1 MRMDKG
7 VVPVNKWMKKSLVV
21 LVSIFT
27 FGMVTPAHAFWNG
40 NQEVDKSEQQ
50 RHDDTQNRT
59 YSTIQNNKVEK
70 NRIINT
76 MMDEAEKQAFEKFGT
91 KISPVIEDE
100 FKQVVLPN
108 IQKAIEMT
116 LAEYPE
122 ENLASLSVSESPSGG
137 VGEKIFHIYDTNTN
151 EDIIRF
157 HVRRDHPP
165 MDGYY
170 FNFHYHLRYDQYQR
184 HYALGTIY
192 WDKNTPPKW
201 MSV

>member
-1 MRMDKG
+1 
-7 VVPVNKWMKKSLVV
+7 MKKSIVV

-27 FGMVTPAHAFWNG
+27 FGMVTPTHAFWNG
-40 NQEVDKSEQQ
+40 NHDIDKSEQQ
-50 RHDDTQNRT
+50 KHDHSQNQG
-59 YSTIQNNKVEK
+59 YSAFQEAKLDKEGFIHSV
-70 NRIINT
+70 
-76 MMDEAEKQAFEKFGT
+76 MAEAEKQSFEKFGS

-100 FKQVVLPN
+100 FRQVILPN

-116 LAEYPE
+116 VAEYPE
-122 ENLASLSVSESPSGG
+122 EKLVSLSVSESPSGG
-137 VGEKIFHIYDTNTN
+137 VGEKIFHIYDANTN
-151 EDIIRF
+151 QDIIRF

-170 FNFHYHLRYDQYQR
+170 FNFHYHVQYDNYQK

>member
-1 MRMDKG
+1 
-7 VVPVNKWMKKSLVV
+7 MKKSIVV

-27 FGMVTPAHAFWNG
+27 FGMVTPTHAFWNG
-40 NQEVDKSEQQ
+40 HQEVDKSEQQ
-50 RHDDTQNRT
+50 KHDQLQNQA
-59 YSTIQNNKVEK
+59 YSSYQETKLDKESF
-70 NRIINT
+70 INSV
-76 MMDEAEKQAFEKFGT
+76 MAEAEKQSFEKFGS

-100 FKQVVLPN
+100 FRQVILPN

-116 LAEYPE
+116 VAEYPE
-122 ENLASLSVSESPSGG
+122 EKLESFAVSESPSGG
-137 VGEKIFHIYDTNTN
+137 LGEKIFHIYDTNSN

-170 FNFHYHLRYDQYQR
+170 FNFHYHVQYDNYQK
-184 HYALGTIY
+184 HYTLGTIY